1 MNGNAMMRLPIPG
14 SEMSKP
20 YRQLVAL
27 AVLCSIGGCLLF
39 ALAPGVWHRIGHH
52 LFPLQ
57 PAKFSNAT
65 VADFPLR
72 SGSDGRC
79 LVDQEGK
86 PFMVIADSAWGLVGD
101 LSPMDAEIY
110 FSNRASLGFN
120 SVLIAIAVSDYAG
133 SKVGGY
139 ETFDGLPSFAGG
151 TSSTPGPL
159 TKPYEPYWQRVDT
172 MIKLAAKYHLNVIAF
187 PMETGGW
194 LQTMEAAGVDNCH
207 WYGEFI
213 GKRYKDFPNIVW
225 AFGNDYDKTSWSV
238 HSIDAVVIAVA
249 EGIRS
254 QDQNHLVTIELG
266 SPVANQRFGQ
276 SSSTDDKRWR
286 HVLGLNWGYTYL
298 PTYATAKLEWQDP
311 SIPIMPYVLGESG
324 YENETWSGVEGTPKT
339 CRRENWCS
347 IIGGGLAGL
356 IYGDYYIWLFFS
368 GGVWQ
373 ENLNSPGAIQTGYV
387 RAFLEGLNWRDLK
400 PDHSHKFCTAGYG
413 TEFENLASPSTRNA
427 SGQSYISVDGYAP
440 AAITG
445 DGTLGVVYVQN
456 STTLTID
463 MSKMSGDVT
472 ARWYD
477 PTNNTYSSIGEYDHS
492 GMIQFTSPAANSA
505 GDQDFV
511 LLLTSK
517 KAR

>member
-1 MNGNAMMRLPIPG
+1 
-14 SEMSKP
+14 MSKP

-39 ALAPGVWHRIGHH
+39 AVAPGVWHRIGHH

-225 AFGNDYDKTSWSV
+225 AF
-238 HSIDAVVIAVA
+238 
-249 EGIRS
+249 
-254 QDQNHLVTIELG
+254 
-266 SPVANQRFGQ
+266 
-276 SSSTDDKRWR
+276 
-286 HVLGLNWGYTYL
+286 
-298 PTYATAKLEWQDP
+298 
-311 SIPIMPYVLGESG
+311 
-324 YENETWSGVEGTPKT
+324 
-339 CRRENWCS
+339 
-347 IIGGGLAGL
+347 
-356 IYGDYYIWLFFS
+356 
-368 GGVWQ
+368 
-373 ENLNSPGAIQTGYV
+373 
-387 RAFLEGLNWRDLK
+387 
-400 PDHSHKFCTAGYG
+400 
-413 TEFENLASPSTRNA
+413 
-427 SGQSYISVDGYAP
+427 
-440 AAITG
+440 
-445 DGTLGVVYVQN
+445 
-456 STTLTID
+456 
-463 MSKMSGDVT
+463 
-472 ARWYD
+472 
-477 PTNNTYSSIGEYDHS
+477 
-492 GMIQFTSPAANSA
+492 
-505 GDQDFV
+505 
-511 LLLTSK
+511 
-517 KAR
+517 